1 MWRDLRKA
9 RMKRVYKRSVLDAIY
24 NTMSFE
30 ERFADLQGV
39 LVNTI
44 RALEAKVRKLTARDG
59 RQAAVISKL
68 TAKVHEQAV
77 EISKRDDEIKRLD
90 DPYYCCCCKDKQT
103 GGRVSFTPCAH
114 VVCGLCIRK
123 VQRVCPLCNVP
134 IRIISTHV
142 QQY

>member
-1 MWRDLRKA
+1 
-9 RMKRVYKRSVLDAIY
+9 MKRVYKRSVLDAIY

-44 RALEAKVRKLTARDG
+44 RVLEAENIKLAAENSELTAEVG
-59 RQAAVISKL
+59 EQAAKISKL
-68 TAKVHEQAV
+68 TAKVHEQAA
-77 EISKRDDEIKRLD
+77 KIKRLA

>member
-1 MWRDLRKA
+1 
-9 RMKRVYKRSVLDAIY
+9 VLDAIY

-44 RALEAKVRKLTARDG
+44 RVQEAENSKLAAENSELTAE
-59 RQAAVISKL
+59 VSKL
-68 TAKVHEQAV
+68 TAKVHEQAAK
-77 EISKRDDEIKRLD
+77 ISKRDDEIKRLD
-90 DPYYCCCCKDKQT
+90 DPYYCCCCKNKET

-114 VVCGLCIRK
+114 VVCGVCIRK

>member
-1 MWRDLRKA
+1 M
-9 RMKRVYKRSVLDAIY
+9 
-24 NTMSFE
+24 
-30 ERFADLQGV
+30 QGV

-44 RALEAKVRKLTARDG
+44 RVQEAENSKLAAENSELTAE
-59 RQAAVISKL
+59 VSKL
-68 TAKVHEQAV
+68 TAKVHEQAAK
-77 EISKRDDEIKRLD
+77 ISKRDDEIKRLD
-90 DPYYCCCCKDKQT
+90 DPYYCCCCKNKET

-114 VVCGLCIRK
+114 VVCGVCIRK

>member
-1 MWRDLRKA
+1 
-9 RMKRVYKRSVLDAIY
+9 MKRVYKRRVLDAIY

-44 RALEAKVRKLTARDG
+44 RVQEAENSKLAAENSELTAE
-59 RQAAVISKL
+59 VSKL
-68 TAKVHEQAV
+68 TAKVHEQAAK
-77 EISKRDDEIKRLD
+77 ISKRDDEIKRLD
-90 DPYYCCCCKDKQT
+90 DPYYCCCCKNKET

-114 VVCGLCIRK
+114 VVCGVCIRK